1 MLTQIRVES
10 LVYSEVFSPNRVGK
24 SSSWGLYDTKK
35 EYDRFIR
42 SFVLVMRS
50 GSKVRDV
57 FSLSNR
63 FIGANIIP
71 SELERARCAP

>member
-1 MLTQIRVES
+1 M
-10 LVYSEVFSPNRVGK
+10 F
-24 SSSWGLYDTKK
+24 DTIK

-42 SFVLVMRS
+42 SFVLFLRV

-63 FIGANIIP
+63 FIGKNIIP
-71 SELERARCAP
+71 GELERARDAP

>member
-1 MLTQIRVES
+1 MLTQIRIDS
-10 LVYSEVFSPNRVGK
+10 LVYSEAFSPNRVGK
-24 SSSWGLYDTKK
+24 SLGWSVCDTIK

-42 SFVLVMRS
+42 SFVLFLRV

-63 FIGANIIP
+63 FIGKNIIP
-71 SELERARCAP
+71 SELERARGAP

>member
-24 SSSWGLYDTKK
+24 SPSWSLHDTKK

-42 SFVLVMRS
+42 SFVLFMRV

-57 FSLSNR
+57 FSPSNR
-63 FIGANIIP
+63 FIGTNIIP
-71 SELERARCAP
+71 SELERARWAP